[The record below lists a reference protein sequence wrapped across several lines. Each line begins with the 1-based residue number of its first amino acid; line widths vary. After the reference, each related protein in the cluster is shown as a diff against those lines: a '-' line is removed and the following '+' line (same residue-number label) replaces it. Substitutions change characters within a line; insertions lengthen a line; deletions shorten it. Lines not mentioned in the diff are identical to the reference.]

1 MEHLGNGLIT
11 LANGLWTTVTAVV
24 HPLVLGSGVTA
35 AALAWLA
42 RLEVDELDR
51 SASKPMV
58 NRH

>member
-11 LANGLWTTVTAVV
+11 LANGLWTTVTAVA
-24 HPLVLGSGVTA
+24 HPLVLGSVVMA

-58 NRH
+58 DRH